1 MRISNSTLSLYTHF
15 VTRIYSILG
24 VVSCLILGL
33 DQWTKQIALEL
44 LRFEGDTKGFLSWWS
59 WTLVY
64 NRAAAFGIFSSLPFV
79 ETEAVRIGFLLA
91 VPVLVLGL
99 LWFFYIRNFEIN
111 ENYRP
116 AVMGLVV
123 GGAIGNLIDRIRFGY
138 VVDFVDW
145 FYPTANGKC
154 IPLFFLGSDNNTCH
168 WPVFNIA
175 DSAISVALVLLII
188 EPLVLKQGKKIAA

>member
-1 MRISNSTLSLYTHF
+1 M
-15 VTRIYSILG
+15 TRIYSILG

-33 DQWTKQIALEL
+33 DQWTKQIALEV
-44 LRFEGDTKGFLSWWS
+44 LRFEGDTRGFLSWWS

-79 ETEAVRIGFLLA
+79 ESDTVRIAFLLA
-91 VPVLVLGL
+91 VPVIVLGM
-99 LWFFYIRNFEIN
+99 LWFFYIRHFKSS

-123 GGAIGNLIDRIRFGY
+123 GGAIGNLIDRMRFGY

-145 FYPTANGKC
+145 FYPTASGKC
-154 IPLFFLGSDNNTCH
+154 LPLFFASQDALSCH

-175 DSAISVALVLLII
+175 DSAISVALVLLLI
-188 EPLVLKQGKKIAA
+188 EPLVLKQNTDAGA

>member
-1 MRISNSTLSLYTHF
+1 M
-15 VTRIYSILG
+15 TRVYSILG
-24 VVSCLILGL
+24 VVACLILGL

-91 VPVLVLGL
+91 VPIVVLGM
-99 LWFFYIRNFEIN
+99 LWYFYIRKISNV

-123 GGAIGNLIDRIRFGY
+123 GGAIGNLIDRVRFGY

-145 FYPTANGKC
+145 FYPLSGQKC
-154 IPLFFLGSDNNTCH
+154 LPLFFLGSDTQTCH
-168 WPVFNIA
+168 WPVFNVA
-175 DSAISVALVLLII
+175 DAAISVALVLLLF
-188 EPLVLKQGKKIAA
+188 EPLIIKEKDNVSS

>member
-1 MRISNSTLSLYTHF
+1 M
-15 VTRIYSILG
+15 TRIYSILG
-24 VVSCLILGL
+24 VISCIILGL

-44 LRFEGDTKGFLSWWS
+44 LRFEGDSKGFLSWWS

-79 ETEAVRIGFLLA
+79 ESDAVRVTFLLA
-91 VPVLVLGL
+91 VPVIVLGL
-99 LWFFYIRNFEIN
+99 LWFFYIRKFEAH

-123 GGAIGNLIDRIRFGY
+123 GGAIGNLIDRMRFGY

-145 FYPTANGKC
+145 FYPTASGKC
-154 IPLFFLGSDNNTCH
+154 LPLFFAGQDNLSCH

-175 DSAISVALVLLII
+175 DSAISVALVLLIL
-188 EPLVLKQGKKIAA
+188 EPFILKQTANAKS

>member
-1 MRISNSTLSLYTHF
+1 

-79 ETEAVRIGFLLA
+79 ESESVRIGFLLA

-99 LWFFYIRNFEIN
+99 LWYFYIREFKND

-116 AVMGLVV
+116 AIMGLVV

-145 FYPTANGKC
+145 FYPAASGKC
-154 IPLFFLGSDNNTCH
+154 IPLFFLGSDGNTCH

-175 DSAISVALVLLII
+175 DSAISVALVLLLI

>member
-1 MRISNSTLSLYTHF
+1 M
-15 VTRIYSILG
+15 TRIYSILG
-24 VVSCLILGL
+24 VVSCIILGL
-33 DQWTKQIALEL
+33 DQWTKQIALEV
-44 LRFEGDTKGFLSWWS
+44 LRFEGDTRGFLSWWS

-79 ETEAVRIGFLLA
+79 ESDAVRIAFLLA
-91 VPVLVLGL
+91 VPIIVLAL
-99 LWFFYIRNFEIN
+99 LWFFYIRDFKAH

-123 GGAIGNLIDRIRFGY
+123 GGAIGNLIDRTRFGY

-145 FYPTANGKC
+145 FYPTASGKC
-154 IPLFFLGSDNNTCH
+154 LPLFFAGQDAVTCH

-175 DSAISVALVLLII
+175 DSAISVALVLLVL
-188 EPLVLKQGKKIAA
+188 EPFILKQKPDVVS

>member
-1 MRISNSTLSLYTHF
+1 M
-15 VTRIYSILG
+15 VRIYSILG
-24 VVSCLILGL
+24 VVGCLILGL
-33 DQWTKQIALEL
+33 DQWTKQIALEV
-44 LRFEGDTKGFLSWWS
+44 LRFEGDSRGFLSWWS

-99 LWFFYIRNFEIN
+99 LWYFYIRKFEVG

-138 VVDFVDW
+138 VIDFVDW
-145 FYPTANGKC
+145 FYPTSSGKC
-154 IPLFFLGSDNNTCH
+154 IPLFFLGSEGTGCH

-175 DSAISVALVLLII
+175 DSAISVALVLLLL
-188 EPLVLKQGKKIAA
+188 EPFVLKQNEATQGKKQIAT